1 MHAGE
6 SGRPVDAGF
15 GRRPR
20 SEPGGVSTV
29 QAPQPARLGSEASSH
44 LGRLQRRYSA
54 KLRTE
59 TAGDGACERGDFTM
73 RCPTMLG
80 VRCLIAVT
88 LFIGMVSA
96 AHSQQAVV
104 VNGVALDAQT
114 LDQLQ
119 AAYGQI
125 APGRYWYDP
134 VSGLWGRE
142 RGPTAGQIMPG
153 LRLGGRLQHNASGG
167 GTGVIINGR
176 EIHPAELAQLQQLF
190 GRVNPGRYW
199 LNAQGIGG
207 YEGGPPQF
215 NLPAAAA
222 QRSGRG
228 GGGYNRSGPGGHL
241 MSDGNCFGYMS
252 PNGST
257 VMSGNC

>member
-1 MHAGE
+1 MIHRA
-6 SGRPVDAGF
+6 
-15 GRRPR
+15 
-20 SEPGGVSTV
+20 
-29 QAPQPARLGSEASSH
+29 
-44 LGRLQRRYSA
+44 
-54 KLRTE
+54 
-59 TAGDGACERGDFTM
+59 TM
-73 RCPTMLG
+73 RG
-80 VRCLIAVT
+80 VQSWIAALLLISIAPMA
-88 LFIGMVSA
+88 G
-96 AHSQQAVV
+96 SQETVI
-104 VNGVALDAQT
+104 VNGAALDAQT
-114 LDQLQ
+114 LGQLQ

-142 RGPTAGQIMPG
+142 RGPHSGQIMPG
-153 LRLGGRLQHNASGG
+153 LRLGGPLQRNASGN
-167 GTGVIINGR
+167 GTSVIINGR
-176 EIHPAELAQLQQLF
+176 AIHPSELAQLQQLF
-190 GRVNPGRYW
+190 GQVSPGRYW

-222 QRSGRG
+222 QRSGG

-252 PNGST
+252 PGGST

>member
-1 MHAGE
+1 MLLRK
-6 SGRPVDAGF
+6 SM
-15 GRRPR
+15 RRVRFLVAAILMVGLVP
-20 SEPGGVSTV
+20 TV
-29 QAPQPARLGSEASSH
+29 
-44 LGRLQRRYSA
+44 
-54 KLRTE
+54 
-59 TAGDGACERGDFTM
+59 
-73 RCPTMLG
+73 
-80 VRCLIAVT
+80 
-88 LFIGMVSA
+88 
-96 AHSQQAVV
+96 HSQQTAVV
-104 VNGVALDAQT
+104 VNGAALDAQT
-114 LDQLQ
+114 LGPLQ

-142 RGPTAGQIMPG
+142 HGPHAGQIMPG
-153 LRLGGRLQHNASGG
+153 LRLGGPLRQNASGG

-176 EIHPAELAQLQQLF
+176 AIHPSELAQLQQLF
-190 GRVNPGRYW
+190 GQINPGRYW

-207 YEGGPPQF
+207 YEGGPAQF

-222 QRSGRG
+222 QRSGSRG

-252 PNGST
+252 PGGST

>member
-1 MHAGE
+1 ML
-6 SGRPVDAGF
+6 RPAIF
-15 GRRPR
+15 
-20 SEPGGVSTV
+20 
-29 QAPQPARLGSEASSH
+29 
-44 LGRLQRRYSA
+44 RY
-54 KLRTE
+54 
-59 TAGDGACERGDFTM
+59 
-73 RCPTMLG
+73 
-80 VRCLIAVT
+80 LIAALLVV
-88 LFIGMVSA
+88 GASA
-96 AHSQQAVV
+96 VHAQPRVV

-114 LDQLQ
+114 LGQLQ
-119 AAYGQI
+119 AVYGPV

-142 RGPTAGQIMPG
+142 HGPTAGQIMPG
-153 LRLGGRLQHNASGG
+153 LRLGGPLRANASGG
-167 GTGVIINGR
+167 GTGVFINGR

-207 YEGGPPQF
+207 YEGGPAQF

-222 QRSGRG
+222 QRRG
-228 GGGYNRSGPGGHL
+228 AGGPGYNRSGPGGHL

-252 PNGST
+252 PSGAT